1 MTESS
6 PFRPLGILRLPI
18 KGFSPDE
25 TTRWTTSLVSNRFIA
40 RGSLCTYPFD
50 RDALFAISPDCPR
63 GAKRRKRIIARR
75 AKARR
80 DAGVNEQREMK
91 QTLLNDDAGG
101 GHLDNRQRRARVI
114 NGDAAG
120 CAGWRRR
127 AGATHGTGVAEALGA
142 VLLRAVEEAQVELTA
157 GVERHFRREGVR
169 RRGAAQTRAQR
180 LIDFENV
187 HFTGERDERVPA
199 NSVRHVALA
208 IVPSAVSIRA

>member
-1 MTESS
+1 MRSS
-6 PFRPLGILRLPI
+6 TG
-18 KGFSPDE
+18 
-25 TTRWTTSLVSNRFIA
+25 
-40 RGSLCTYPFD
+40 
-50 RDALFAISPDCPR
+50 DAE
-63 GAKRRKRIIARR
+63 KR
-75 AKARR
+75 
-80 DAGVNEQREMK
+80 VNKEIK

-120 CAGWRRR
+120 CSGGWRR
-127 AGATHGTGVAEALGA
+127 AGATHGTGVAEALGT

-187 HFTGERDERVPA
+187 HFTGERNERMTVPA
-199 NSVRHVALA
+199 NGVRHVAL
-208 IVPSAVSIRA
+208 VVVLSAVSIRVDPSTWAARCFDPFCCPARESARCRRGARSFCFSSRA